1 MQHPHFR
8 RTLVSLALLGTGF
21 TAQAADETMTVVGK
35 RSQHQEVATATRTNT
50 PAKLV
55 PQTIDSVKVSEL
67 TAFGQPT
74 LSEALSGIPGVNAS
88 GDTRFDGVNIR
99 GFSAS
104 NDFYLDGFRDDMQ
117 YTRDLGNIERVEVLK
132 GPAAVLYGRG
142 STGGIVNRVSKKPQK
157 GQESSVT
164 ARVGSFDSQRLAAD
178 LNGEA
183 SEQVQLRLNMAQE
196 DKDSFRNGVKSKRT
210 LLAPSANWEISDN
223 LNWLVQY
230 ERNEHDRTPDRG
242 IPGINGRPA
251 DVPREYVYSDTS
263 RDFIDDVAQSTR
275 SRLSWDIND
284 QWQLRQQ
291 LGYSTLDSQFDNTYV
306 TSVKGDKVTR
316 SRWQQDLKAKNL
328 ISNTEAEGLFQTGP
342 VEHRLLAGFEQ
353 NWQERTPKLYQNATA
368 IPSGNLYD
376 PGSLPTYNGAMKLS
390 SDAKHKVRGNGL
402 YLQDQLSLGDWH
414 LVGGLRRDDFT
425 VTSRRYDLNK
435 EESVSVNSLS
445 PRLGLV
451 WNPLEDHAFYTSYS
465 KTFTPVGGEL
475 IGITPGDKNNGLEP
489 QHTRLYEGGVKSD
502 WLNGKLATTLSLYRL
517 EMYNKRTKD
526 PLDPT
531 KVILTGLQR
540 TEGVELSAR
549 AELTDE
555 IYLRGGFRHSGCRA
569 GQGGCGSAGQ
579 APDERLPPEWPVLSR
594 LQEWRAGLV
603 RRNRRDGSGRSLCR
617 QRQHH
622 HSARLRSLRCARRL
636 SLAAVGSRAERRK
649 PDRPRVLRQ
658 RHQCHPDHAGYAPS
672 AEPDR
677 YLPLLISVTTTP
689 TGQPLLAS
697 FFMKQPR

>member
-21 TAQAADETMTVVGK
+21 TAQATDETMTVVGK

-67 TAFGQPT
+67 TAFGHPT

-242 IPGINGRPA
+242 IPGVNGRPA

-342 VEHRLLAGFEQ
+342 VEHRLLVGFEQ

-376 PGSLPTYNGAMKLS
+376 PGSLPTYTGAMKLS

-540 TEGVELSAR
+540 TEGVELNAR

-555 IYLRGGFRHSGCRA
+555 IYLRGGFAIQDAEQVKADADLQGKRPMNVSRQNGQLYLGYKSGEQGWFGETGVTAVGDRFADNANTTTLPGYARFDARA
-569 GQGGCGSAGQ
+569 GYRWQQWEAELSAENLTDHEYFVSATSATQIMPGT
-579 APDERLPPEWPVLSR
+579 P
-594 LQEWRAGLV
+594 
-603 RRNRRDGSGRSLCR
+603 R
-617 QRQHH
+617 Q
-622 HSARLRSLRCARRL
+622 L
-636 SLAAVGSRAERRK
+636 SL
-649 PDRPRVLRQ
+649 
-658 RHQCHPDHAGYAPS
+658 
-672 AEPDR
+672 
-677 YLPLLISVTTTP
+677 
-689 TGQPLLAS
+689 TGTYR
-697 FFMKQPR
+697 F

>member
-21 TAQAADETMTVVGK
+21 TAQATDETMTVVGK

-242 IPGINGRPA
+242 IPGVNGRPA

-342 VEHRLLAGFEQ
+342 VEHRLLVGFEQ

-475 IGITPGDKNNGLEP
+475 IGITPGDKNNSLEP

-540 TEGVELSAR
+540 TEGIELSAR

-555 IYLRGGFRHSGCRA
+555 IYLRGGFAIQDAEQVKADADLQGKRPMNVSRQNGQLYLGYKSGEQGWFGETGVTAVGDRFADNANTTTLPGYARFDARA
-569 GQGGCGSAGQ
+569 GYRWQQWEAELSAENLTDHEYFVSATSATQIMPGT
-579 APDERLPPEWPVLSR
+579 P
-594 LQEWRAGLV
+594 
-603 RRNRRDGSGRSLCR
+603 R
-617 QRQHH
+617 Q
-622 HSARLRSLRCARRL
+622 L
-636 SLAAVGSRAERRK
+636 SL
-649 PDRPRVLRQ
+649 
-658 RHQCHPDHAGYAPS
+658 
-672 AEPDR
+672 
-677 YLPLLISVTTTP
+677 
-689 TGQPLLAS
+689 TGTYR
-697 FFMKQPR
+697 F

>member
-1 MQHPHFR
+1 MYTPNHPR
-8 RTLVSLALLGTGF
+8 ALLGVALLALSAG
-21 TAQAADETMTVVGK
+21 ARAEDETMTVVGK
-35 RSQHQEVATATRTNT
+35 RSQHEEVATATRTNT

-55 PQTIDSVKVSEL
+55 PQAIDSVKASEL

-74 LSEALSGIPGVNAS
+74 LSEVLTGIPGVNAS

-157 GQESSVT
+157 GQESSVS
-164 ARVGSFDSQRLAAD
+164 ALVGSFDNRRLAAD

-183 SEQVQLRLNMAQE
+183 GEQVQLRLNLAQE
-196 DKDSFRNGVKSKRT
+196 DKDSFRNGVTSKRT
-210 LLAPSANWEISDN
+210 LLAPSVNWEISDR

-242 IPGINGRPA
+242 IPGVNGRPA
-251 DVPREYVYSDTS
+251 DVPKEYVYSDTR

-291 LGYSTLDSQFDNTYV
+291 LGYTSLDSQFDNTYV
-306 TSVKGDKVTR
+306 TSVKGDQVTR
-316 SRWQQDLKAKNL
+316 SRWQQDLKANSL
-328 ISNTEAEGLFQTGP
+328 ISNTEAEGQLQTGP
-342 VEHRLLAGFEQ
+342 IEHRLLVGFEQ
-353 NWQERTPKLYQNATA
+353 NWQERTPKLYQNASP
-368 IPSGNLYD
+368 IPAGNLYD
-376 PGSLPTYNGAMKLS
+376 PGSLPTYDGAMKLS
-390 SDAKHKVRGNGL
+390 SDANHKVRGYGL

-414 LVGGLRRDDFT
+414 LLGGLRRDDFT
-425 VTSRRYDLNK
+425 VTSRRNDLNK
-435 EESVSVNSLS
+435 EETVSVTSLS

-451 WNPLEDHAFYTSYS
+451 WNPIEEHAFYTSYS

-475 IGITPGDKNNGLEP
+475 IGITPGDKNNSLDP

-502 WLNGKLATTLSLYRL
+502 WLDGRLATTLSVYRL
-517 EMYNKRTKD
+517 EMYNKRSKD

-540 TEGVELSAR
+540 TEGIELSAR
-549 AELTDE
+549 AQLTDE
-555 IYLRGGFRHSGCRA
+555 LFLRGGIAIQDAEQVKADADLQGKRPMNVSRQNGQLFAGYQSGKQGWFGETGVTAVGDRFADNANTTTLPGYARFDARA
-569 GQGGCGSAGQ
+569 GYRWQQWETQLSVENLTDHDYFVSATSASQIMPGTPRQ
-579 APDERLPPEWPVLSR
+579 LNLS
-594 LQEWRAGLV
+594 
-603 RRNRRDGSGRSLCR
+603 
-617 QRQHH
+617 
-622 HSARLRSLRCARRL
+622 
-636 SLAAVGSRAERRK
+636 AAYR
-649 PDRPRVLRQ
+649 
-658 RHQCHPDHAGYAPS
+658 
-672 AEPDR
+672 
-677 YLPLLISVTTTP
+677 
-689 TGQPLLAS
+689 
-697 FFMKQPR
+697 F